1 MSSKNFLETFFY
13 IGPNRLSLY
22 VFEGINK
29 KIFEKKILINDYKEI
44 ISLNDFIDKFF
55 DENIIKVE
63 KNIGKFINEVNLIIS
78 DPNFILIQASIKKDG
93 KGDKIK
99 KIDISRM
106 LFDLKQQIKENNTD
120 KSITYMRINN
130 FLLDGEKQIIL
141 EENFECNELCLQIDF
156 ICLSN
161 KVINNFSNKIKKYQ
175 IRIDKI
181 FSAEYLNDY
190 CTDFGDDECQ
200 IAAYL
205 KYENDENEVHLIK
218 KTQENPGFFERFF
231 RFFN

>member
-106 LFDLKQQIKENNTD
+106 LFDLKQQIKEYIMHLSFPLPAKLNNKLPILSTNY
-120 KSITYMRINN
+120 KSSR
-130 FLLDGEKQIIL
+130 K
-141 EENFECNELCLQIDF
+141 
-156 ICLSN
+156 
-161 KVINNFSNKIKKYQ
+161 
-175 IRIDKI
+175 R
-181 FSAEYLNDY
+181 
-190 CTDFGDDECQ
+190 
-200 IAAYL
+200 
-205 KYENDENEVHLIK
+205 
-218 KTQENPGFFERFF
+218 
-231 RFFN
+231 